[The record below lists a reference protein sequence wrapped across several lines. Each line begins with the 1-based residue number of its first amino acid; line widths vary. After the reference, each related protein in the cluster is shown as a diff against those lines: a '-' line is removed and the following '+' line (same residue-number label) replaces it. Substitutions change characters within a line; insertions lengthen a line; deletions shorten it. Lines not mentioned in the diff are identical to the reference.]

1 MLKTGEKILIGSD
14 AAGKY
19 FAELAG
25 PADAPAQSRKVRIT
39 CDYPDRKTDSVGV
52 PVSALEALFELMHRN
67 VVRRP
72 QEEE

>member
-1 MLKTGEKILIGSD
+1 MLKTGEKIMIGSD

-25 PADAPAQSRKVRIT
+25 PADAPAKNRMVRIT
-39 CDYPDRKTDSVGV
+39 CEYADRKTDSIGV
-52 PVSALEALFELMHRN
+52 PVSALEALSDMMHRN

>member
-14 AAGKY
+14 AVAKY
-19 FAELAG
+19 FAELAS
-25 PADAPAQSRKVRIT
+25 PADVPVQNRKVRIT
-39 CDYPDRKTDSVGV
+39 CEYPDRKTDSIGV
-52 PVSALEALFELMHRN
+52 PVSALEALSDMMHRN